1 MNIKESQ
8 TNRMLTEHP
17 FKHNT
22 KWKAILFFSLC
33 NFDFFSARISVL
45 FVLLCNEF
53 ISSWSWLFKSSQLHW
68 WIKVITHKLNSTF
81 KNITKRE
88 KPIWYTSPILLKY
101 AFFSSLIF
109 IFPSFLVLYSTL
121 SCLDY
126 THVILISNKYDR
138 ITVRSWFLSVFM
150 IIKSKIYHWISIAI
164 TSMWRKKN
172 PKSNVY
178 EQDISISDRKT
189 SEFNE

>member
-8 TNRMLTEHP
+8 TNGMLTEHP
-17 FKHNT
+17 FKHNS
-22 KWKAILFFSLC
+22 KWKAILFSLSAISI
-33 NFDFFSARISVL
+33 FFCTDIRFVCFALQRIYFLLVL
-45 FVLLCNEF
+45 TFQKQPIALVN
-53 ISSWSWLFKSSQLHW
+53 KR
-68 WIKVITHKLNSTF
+68 ITHKLNSNF

-126 THVILISNKYDR
+126 IHVILISNKYDR
-138 ITVRSWFLSVFM
+138 W
-150 IIKSKIYHWISIAI
+150 
-164 TSMWRKKN
+164 
-172 PKSNVY
+172 
-178 EQDISISDRKT
+178 
-189 SEFNE
+189 